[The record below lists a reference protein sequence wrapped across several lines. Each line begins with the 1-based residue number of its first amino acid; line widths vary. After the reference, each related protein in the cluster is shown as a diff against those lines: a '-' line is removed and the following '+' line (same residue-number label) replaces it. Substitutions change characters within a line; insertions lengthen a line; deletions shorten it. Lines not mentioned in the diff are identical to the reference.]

1 MRQSDIIFW
10 RENAVKK
17 PILRKAEPYLWL
29 LPAFILFA
37 VFTFYPFLV
46 TAFKSLFI
54 VDSFGHLKR
63 FVGLENYA
71 YIFEDKVFVKS
82 IINTLIFTLLT
93 VPTSKILGLL
103 LALLAIRG
111 AKPLPF
117 TRRPL
122 LFPWRWHLL

>member
-1 MRQSDIIFW
+1 MGQGKII
-10 RENAVKK
+10 
-17 PILRKAEPYLWL
+17 RKAEPYLWL
-29 LPAFILFA
+29 LPSMILFG
-37 VFTFYPFLV
+37 VFTFYPFLS
-46 TAFKSLFI
+46 TIIKSLFI
-54 VDSFGHLKR
+54 LDSRGSIMH